1 MIWPMKPVATLIIE
15 SDVHQL
21 ARVREFVAETAFQLT
36 NHMDAIDDLVLAL
49 NEAVTNV
56 IVHGYEDTPGTI
68 RVEVGLEQNALFV
81 VLSDQAPAYNPAEA
95 PVPDITLPLD
105 QRKPGGLGVHMMR
118 HLTDTLLYQRTPDG
132 ENRLTLIKYIPGD
145 EK

>member
-1 MIWPMKPVATLIIE
+1 MKPVATLTIE
-15 SDVHQL
+15 SDVHEL
-21 ARVREFVAETAFQLT
+21 ARVREFVAESAFNLT
-36 NHMDAIDDLVLAL
+36 DNIDVIDDLVLAL

-56 IVHGYEDTPGTI
+56 IVHGYQESPGSLRI
-68 RVEVGLEQNALFV
+68 EVGQDDHALFV
-81 VLSDQAPAYNPAEA
+81 TLSDQSPAYDPTGA
-95 PVPDITLPLD
+95 PIPDITLPLD

-118 HLTDTLLYQRTPDG
+118 HLTDSLLYERTPDG